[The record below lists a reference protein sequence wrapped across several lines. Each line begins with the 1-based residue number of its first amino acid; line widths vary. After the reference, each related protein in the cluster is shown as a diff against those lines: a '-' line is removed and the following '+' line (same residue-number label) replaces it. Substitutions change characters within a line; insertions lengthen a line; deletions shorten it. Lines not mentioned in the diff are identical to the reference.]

1 MWNKIFLQRIEE
13 MKKKKLFIFT
23 GSTFFI
29 FSVLIVF
36 MFSSCYAGYLK
47 IKVDEQTRYYRLHIP
62 PDLEANSSVPLLL
75 ALHQFSDTARG
86 MEKLT
91 RFNQLAD
98 KEKFIVVYPQGKW
111 RLWKT
116 DPLPN
121 EDTRFLEVLINNL
134 LSRYPINPDKIFA
147 TGASAGGMMIQ
158 AFACHSERFAGIA
171 PVMGSM
177 TKNYAEERKPRK
189 NIPVLIIHG
198 TADPIVPYDGGETNA
213 GPGRRP
219 VFLSAEEN
227 AGWWAKQYG
236 CNNENIS
243 TRLPDPNPEDTFST
257 EVINY
262 NCDPPVFLYKII
274 GGGHT
279 WPGTKN
285 FYPKFV
291 VGPTA
296 PTPDASQ
303 IIWDFFKTT
312 AR

>member
-1 MWNKIFLQRIEE
+1 MIEKKKRLFVISGITFILLPILIIFL
-13 MKKKKLFIFT
+13 FT
-23 GSTFFI
+23 
-29 FSVLIVF
+29 
-36 MFSSCYAGYLK
+36 SCYAGYSK
-47 IKVDEQTRYYRLHIP
+47 ITVDGETRYYRLHTP
-62 PDLEANSSVPLLL
+62 PNLDPTTPVPLLI

-98 KEKFIVVYPQGKW
+98 KENFIVVYPQGKW
-111 RLWKT
+111 RIWKT

-121 EDTRFLEVLINNL
+121 RDTRFLEVLIDNL
-134 LSRYPINPDKIFA
+134 LSKYPIQQNKIFA

-158 AFACHSERFAGIA
+158 AFACYSRTLAGIA

-177 TKNYAEERKPRK
+177 TRNYAEERKPQR

-198 TADPIVPYDGGETNA
+198 TADPVVPFNGGETNA

-219 VFLSAEEN
+219 VFLSAEDN
-227 AGWWAKQYG
+227 AEWWAKQYG
-236 CNNENIS
+236 YSGETII
-243 TRLPDPNPEDTFST
+243 TQLPDTNPNDTFST

-285 FYPKFV
+285 FYPQFII
-291 VGPTA
+291 GPTA
-296 PTPDASQ
+296 PEPNASQ
-303 IIWDFFKTT
+303 IIWNFFKY
-312 AR
+312 AKQ